1 MAFKINERCTA
12 CAACAG
18 QCPTGAIR
26 GDRAV
31 GYSIDPTRCIDC
43 GACGVACADEAVSD
57 PQGEVFALYAPDQ
70 GPGVVI
76 DLARCSGCGWCVE
89 ACQTDALTPVTLV
102 ASDGASVRFPVL
114 DPRRCTGCGGC
125 VLACGAGAVS
135 LVRRDSP
142 GYARAQA
149 ARRGPSPPSGCS
161 ARGRECHGA

>member
-26 GDRAV
+26 GDRSV
-31 GYSIDPTRCIDC
+31 GYSIDPARCIDC
-43 GACGVACADEAVSD
+43 GACGVACPDEAVSD
-57 PQGEVFALYAPDQ
+57 PHGEVFGLYAPDR

-76 DLARCSGCGWCVE
+76 DLTRCSGCGWCVE
-89 ACQTDALTPVTLV
+89 ACRADALTSVTLV
-102 ASDGASVRFPVL
+102 ASDGSAVRFPAL
-114 DPRRCTGCGGC
+114 DPRRCTGCEGC

-142 GYARAQA
+142 GYARAQS
-149 ARRGPSPPSGCS
+149 ARRGALAALGLLSPGT
-161 ARGRECHGA
+161 